1 MRITGTPEEFAAL
14 ALALQE
20 RRDGGNPEESERV
33 RLLKQLWAK
42 ETVLKNG
49 ERVIPFDDLTD
60 EEKVAGIREGL
71 FLSPYQD
78 G

>member
-20 RRDGGNPEESERV
+20 RRGEIPEESERV
-33 RLLKQLWAK
+33 RMLKQLWAK

-60 EEKVAGIREGL
+60 EEKAAGIREGL
-71 FLSPYQD
+71 LLSPYQD